1 MMDDI
6 EWEAETILRPDRRS
20 LQAFCTEKGI
30 SVPTVSAGLPFVFI
44 STHALDD
51 LLAFL
56 ASDTGREHGGVL
68 AGLPFIDEGLEIE
81 FVDVQA
87 ALPALDSQGSAVHLQ
102 FTGPDW
108 AFISGMLAEEY
119 PGRAVVG
126 WFHSHPALGVFM
138 SATDAATQRAFFN
151 QSWHLALVVDPLA
164 RISAWFCGADSAPL
178 PPQRILVYP
187 KESAGQKQIRRTVP
201 GWSWLLP
208 LTALFLAGIALG
220 WLLLGSRR
228 TG

>member
-1 MMDDI
+1 MADI
-6 EWEAETILRPDRRS
+6 EWEADTILRPGQRS
-20 LQAFCTEKGI
+20 LPAFCAEKGI
-30 SVPTVSAGLPFVFI
+30 PVPTTSAGPPLVFVSI
-44 STHALDD
+44 HALDG

-68 AGLPFIDEGLEIE
+68 AGLPFVDDQLGIT

-102 FTGPDW
+102 FTAPDW

-119 PGRAVVG
+119 PGRVVVG

-151 QSWHLALVVDPLA
+151 QPWHLALVVDPLA
-164 RISAWFCGADSAPL
+164 QASGWFCGAECAPL
-178 PPQRILVYP
+178 QRLQVLAYPQEIASSQQSQLP
-187 KESAGQKQIRRTVP
+187 ES

-208 LTALFLAGIALG
+208 LATLFLAGIVMG

-228 TG
+228 IG